1 MGLTLKLIGAFT
13 LILGI
18 QVINISVV
26 TATTVDVH
34 GFIKRMDY
42 EPPNQGGPDSDT
54 TQGSGTR

>member
-1 MGLTLKLIGAFT
+1 MGLTLNLVSAFI

-34 GFIKRMDY
+34 GLIKTMDY
-42 EPPNQGGPDSDT
+42 EPPNQGGPDSDS